1 LLPFAQRARL
11 PKRKVAAMKAEH
23 RIEFANIVPH
33 LVFPFERPYFQGKCR
48 FPALVFARCG
58 ALVLFAVEYQ
68 RQFGVGFLDER
79 GAVVEP
85 HHFATLDGAATAFVE
100 LASVPA

>member
-1 LLPFAQRARL
+1 MTTRRRNTHPD
-11 PKRKVAAMKAEH
+11 
-23 RIEFANIVPH
+23 IVPH

-48 FPALVFARCG
+48 YPALVFARHG

-68 RQFGVGFLDER
+68 RQFGVGFLDEK

-85 HHFATLDGAATAFVE
+85 DHFPTLDKAASAFIC
-100 LASVPA
+100 LARPA

>member
-1 LLPFAQRARL
+1 MKTQRL
-11 PKRKVAAMKAEH
+11 PAYP
-23 RIEFANIVPH
+23 NIVPH

-48 FPALVFARCG
+48 YPALVFARSG

-68 RQFGVGFLDER
+68 RQFGVGFLDEK

-85 HHFATLDGAATAFVE
+85 DHFATLDTAASAF
-100 LASVPA
+100 LALKAVPL

>member
-1 LLPFAQRARL
+1 MHTPQRLGLPD
-11 PKRKVAAMKAEH
+11 
-23 RIEFANIVPH
+23 IVPH

-58 ALVLFAVEYQ
+58 SLVLFAVEYQ
-68 RQFGVGFLDER
+68 RQFGVGFLDGR

-85 HHFATLDGAATAFVE
+85 DHFPTLDGAARVFIRM
-100 LASVPA
+100 ASVPA

>member
-1 LLPFAQRARL
+1 MKT
-11 PKRKVAAMKAEH
+11 KRSIPAH
-23 RIEFANIVPH
+23 PNIVPH
-33 LVFPFERPYFQGKCR
+33 LVFPYERPYFQGKCR

-68 RQFGVGFLDER
+68 RQFGVGFLDDK

-85 HHFATLDGAATAFVE
+85 DHFSTLDKAASVFVSLAGATA
-100 LASVPA
+100 

>member
-1 LLPFAQRARL
+1 
-11 PKRKVAAMKAEH
+11 MKAAQA
-23 RIEFANIVPH
+23 ISYPDIVPH

-68 RQFGVGFLDER
+68 RQFGVGFLDGN

-85 HHFATLDGAATAFVE
+85 NHFATLDKASSAFIE

>member
-1 LLPFAQRARL
+1 MGYHTAGDGRAAHCGAMQTQRRL
-11 PKRKVAAMKAEH
+11 DYP
-23 RIEFANIVPH
+23 NIVAH

-68 RQFGVGFLDER
+68 RQFGVGFLDEKN
-79 GAVVEP
+79 AVVEP
-85 HHFATLDGAATAFVE
+85 NHFATLDKASRAFMELAGAAA
-100 LASVPA
+100 